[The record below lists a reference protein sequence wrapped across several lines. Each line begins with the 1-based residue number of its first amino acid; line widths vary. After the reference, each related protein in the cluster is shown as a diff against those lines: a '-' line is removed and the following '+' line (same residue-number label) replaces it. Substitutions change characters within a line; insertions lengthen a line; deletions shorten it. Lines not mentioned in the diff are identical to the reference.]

1 MVLMVYTPTTIPI
14 KKLDRTSLNFVHT
27 KSQFEP
33 QQLFKVD
40 KQKHLKKHDFV
51 RNFNNEMLSF
61 NRNDCHLRISIASF

>member
-1 MVLMVYTPTTIPI
+1 MVYTPTTIPI

-27 KSQFEP
+27 KSQFES
-33 QQLFKVD
+33 QLFD
-40 KQKHLKKHDFV
+40 IEKQKYLNKHDFV